1 VSQELLFLCHR
12 IPFPP
17 DKGDKI
23 RSHAL
28 LAHFAARQRVHVAC
42 FIDDPADWRHVKSV
56 QNLAGGECI
65 FVKLRP
71 MLARAASLDALLTGR
86 PLTTSYFRSMAIDR
100 WLTRLVAAGRVDQ
113 AVVFGSA
120 MAPYILG
127 RRDIDPARALFDMVD
142 LDSDK
147 WRQYGATGPWP
158 KRWLYRREARTLLR
172 LEREAARRFGAT
184 VLISPHEVA
193 SFGAEAPESASRLH
207 SISNGVDPAR
217 FSPKRQQPNV
227 FPAGV
232 VPIVMTGAMD
242 YRPNIEGARWFVD
255 AILPRLLPLLPA
267 AHFFVVGAN
276 PPPALKA
283 LAGPHVTVTGRVP
296 DVQPYLAH
304 AAAVVAPLQIA
315 RGLQNKVIEGMAMAR
330 PVVATWEAARALA
343 AIPGEDLW
351 VETEPDRFAAAV
363 LAAAT
368 GPDRDRIARNG
379 RLYVE
384 RHHDWSRNLSVMD
397 ALLHEIGQSA
407 EARGII
413 QQPDTMAAVS
423 G

>member
-1 VSQELLFLCHR
+1 VNEELLFLCHR

-28 LAHFAARQRVHVAC
+28 LAHFAARRRVHVAC
-42 FIDDPADWRHVKSV
+42 FIDDPGDWRHVKAV
-56 QNLAGGECI
+56 KNLAGGECI
-65 FVKLRP
+65 FSKLRP
-71 MLARAASLDALLTGR
+71 LLARIASLDALVTGR
-86 PLTTSYFRSMAIDR
+86 PLTTSYFRSGAIDR
-100 WLTRLVAAGRVDQ
+100 WLTRLVRAGRVDQ

-120 MAPYILG
+120 MAPYLLK
-127 RRDIDPARALFDMVD
+127 RRDIDPARSLFDMVD

-158 KRWLYRREARTLLR
+158 KRWLYQREARTLLR

-193 SFGAEAPESASRLH
+193 RFGADAPESVGRLH

-217 FSPKRQQPNV
+217 FSPDRPQPNL
-227 FPAGV
+227 FSASI

-242 YRPNIEGARWFVD
+242 YRPNVEGAQWFVE
-255 AILPRLLPLLPA
+255 AIMPRLLPLLPN

-276 PPPALKA
+276 PPPALQG

-296 DVQPYLAH
+296 DIQPYLAH
-304 AAAVVAPLQIA
+304 AAAVVAPLRIA
-315 RGLQNKVIEGMAMAR
+315 RGLQNKVIEGMAMR
-330 PVVATWEAARALA
+330 KPVVATWEAARALA
-343 AIPGEDLW
+343 VTPGEDLW

-368 GPDRDRIARNG
+368 GPDRDRVARNG
-379 RLYVE
+379 RHYVE
-384 RHHDWSRNLSVMD
+384 RHHDWERNLSVMD
-397 ALLHEIGQSA
+397 MLLQQVDRSA
-407 EARGII
+407 AVDGDLPRS
-413 QQPDTMAAVS
+413 DAAMAVS